1 MTATDH
7 AFFTFFFKK
16 KENQHTNNL
25 GSHRRMH
32 ALENTK
38 THTWLVAQA
47 ETGALVGD
55 VTGGALALTVPA
67 TASLSGSC
75 SSWFSSPSTLS
86 LSLRHFQPYLV
97 ELLLL
102 FVGPFCRRAAVA
114 SARCLAKLNLAIFVY
129 YSYFNIKPWRP
140 CGPTAFKATSTPAI
154 PASLVVS

>member
-1 MTATDH
+1 MP
-7 AFFTFFFKK
+7 
-16 KENQHTNNL
+16 
-25 GSHRRMH
+25 
-32 ALENTK
+32 
-38 THTWLVAQA
+38 WLVAQV